1 VTRMHTCAHCS
12 KPTEKLKCAKCR
24 SVMYCNKSC
33 QKANWDEH
41 KISCNSSLLYI
52 LEQVLALHKTQQW
65 RKLLA
70 RWATYLDTLLN
81 VANEDRQRVLLT
93 IFKEANQMGS
103 NTTND
108 SGYAT
113 AAIPIL
119 LKLIDL
125 DGKQELFE
133 TQGLHLCELG
143 QSYSF
148 EKNDQQEMACY
159 LRACDI
165 GDEHGI
171 ASVKCA
177 GNLGVGRIFVFN
189 KRLLEAK
196 PLLRIALEVAES
208 GDTDWMKQHAL
219 VIGDELCDVFFKLNA
234 VDEVGPIVKR
244 FPKLLK
250 KSMGPSSPRLQYDM
264 RCFIL
269 LARFFE
275 ANNKPDEAAGEIY
288 KMLSLIEANKESVHD
303 FRPLFLHILDQA
315 IENLRILD
323 DTDVG
328 NFELAKKVYLL
339 IDQQRRKDARW

>member
-1 VTRMHTCAHCS
+1 
-12 KPTEKLKCAKCR
+12 
-24 SVMYCNKSC
+24 MYCNKSC

-143 QSYSF
+143 QSYRF
-148 EKNDQQEMACY
+148 TQNDQQEMACY

-165 GDEHGI
+165 GDEHKI
-171 ASVKCA
+171 ATAKCA
-177 GNLGVGRIFVFN
+177 GNHGVGRIFVFN

-219 VIGDELCDVFFKLNA
+219 VIGDELCDVLFKLNA